1 MNKGEFDQFIMFMVL
16 VYGTLFLLIYL
27 GVNFGFNTTDSM
39 EKGFYYETAEQNLEL
54 CDIISFSLP
63 KDVAEKVHADR
74 YVGSHQ
80 KLLKFVAGLPGDKI
94 EIKNK
99 QICVTPKGKKV
110 GCYWGEIKEKDKNG
124 NDTVSLLTD
133 CIIPENKVLAMAV
146 HRGSFDSRY
155 FGLVDIST
163 VTKMEKF

>member
-1 MNKGEFDQFIMFMVL
+1 MKVFSRSIACFFAVF
-16 VYGTLFLLIYL
+16 VFLF
-27 GVNFGFNTTDSM
+27 GVSSFYSFGFNTTDSM

-94 EIKNK
+94 EVKNK